1 MYTKMPIY
9 QYIPKYTNIPI
20 YTKIYQYTN
29 IYQYTICKL
38 DFHELEWT
46 PSLSEA
52 DGLKT

>member
-1 MYTKMPIY
+1 MYTNMPIY

-38 DFHELEWT
+38 DFHELECT
-46 PSLSEA
+46 PSFSEA